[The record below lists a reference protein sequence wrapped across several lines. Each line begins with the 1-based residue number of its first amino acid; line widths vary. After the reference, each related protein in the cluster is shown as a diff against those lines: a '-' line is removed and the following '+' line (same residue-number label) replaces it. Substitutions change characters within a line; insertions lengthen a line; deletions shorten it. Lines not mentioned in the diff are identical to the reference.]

1 MVTGERV
8 REIMR
13 EQRITAPTVDGLRN
27 VRAMLTTELERGDY
41 DASCASSITDAL
53 DAVNA
58 EIDALEAGE

>member
-1 MVTGERV
+1 VREK

-27 VRAMLTTELERGDY
+27 IRAILTTELERGDHFTRTI
-41 DASCASSITDAL
+41 ITDAL
-53 DAVNA
+53 EAVNA